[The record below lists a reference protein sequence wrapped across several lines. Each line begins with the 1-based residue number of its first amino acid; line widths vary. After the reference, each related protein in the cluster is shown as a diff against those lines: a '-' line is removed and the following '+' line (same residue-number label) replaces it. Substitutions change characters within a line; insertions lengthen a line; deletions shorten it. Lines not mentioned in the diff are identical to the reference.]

1 MHDEEAARNLS
12 LRLRSFAVGDRRVS
26 DLSSK
31 ECAERTQTLKSN
43 LETNVRYAQ
52 LITAEQLFRFLDATL
67 DQILVRSFVKCL
79 PKQAQEVITRE
90 TSLFGNLVQAQR
102 MVVAVIDKITRS
114 TKPLKRLDIR

>member
-1 MHDEEAARNLS
+1 MHDEEATRNLS
-12 LRLRSFAVGDRRVS
+12 PRLRSFAVGDRRVT
-26 DLSSK
+26 DLASK
-31 ECAERTQTLKSN
+31 ERAERTQTLKSN

-79 PKQAQEVITRE
+79 PEETQEVITRE

-102 MVVAVIDKITRS
+102 MVVAVIDKITRP